1 MIVRRILSSQKKF
14 VQKMEKRRN
23 GISSGDSKSSTRSTI
38 ASSSASTAAVLQDL
52 DEFESMLQLTET
64 VSFWEDIDKGKHII
78 IIHITYLFLLP
89 DDSNPTVHHR
99 RR

>member
-1 MIVRRILSSQKKF
+1 MD
-14 VQKMEKRRN
+14 KRRTN
-23 GISSGDSKSSTRSTI
+23 GSSGDSNSSMRSTI
-38 ASSSASTAAVLQDL
+38 ASSSVATTAVLQDL